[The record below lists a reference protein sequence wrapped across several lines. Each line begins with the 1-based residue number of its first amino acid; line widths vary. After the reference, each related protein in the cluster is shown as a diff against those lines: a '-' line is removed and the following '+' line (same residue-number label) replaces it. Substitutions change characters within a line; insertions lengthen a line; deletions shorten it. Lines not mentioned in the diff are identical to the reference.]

1 MDVRSALVGVY
12 RRQLHEPGLELRYR
26 GHSKL
31 GRLSDRLFLEHQQP
45 ERVYCPGWCELQVLL
60 KLDLHNQR
68 AAPVGGLFS
77 FVIPH
82 SLRRCQETKGSP
94 RDAFALP

>member
-77 FVIPH
+77 F
-82 SLRRCQETKGSP
+82 CNSP
-94 RDAFALP
+94 LVEALSGN